1 MTPLALTPHESK
13 SITEYTAA
21 AKEYVKA
28 SRSANTLAA
37 YDAGWQSFTQWAA
50 AHAAPALPAEVPTVV
65 AYLTALAEGLLLNA
79 DGQKFKLATIR
90 LHRAAIAFKHR
101 TARQPDPTATEDVK
115 LVMAGIAR
123 KLSETGKRAL
133 PAKKSPLTLADLRRV
148 LATLPDGLAGA
159 RDRALLL
166 VGWAGA
172 FRRSEL
178 VAIDVAQV
186 RTSGDLKITIAHSKT
201 DKTGEGFVKVIPAI
215 EDKTLCPLTALRAWL
230 DAADIQS
237 GVVFRQIDRW
247 GNVRANGLTGQSVS
261 LILKVAAE
269 AVGIDPRQLA
279 GHSLRSGFITAAAE
293 AGVESRDI
301 MAVSGH
307 KSEMVMRGY
316 IQDAGKG
323 AKRAIK
329 AAFGEVG

>member
-1 MTPLALTPHESK
+1 MPPLALTPHESK
-13 SITEYTAA
+13 SITTYTEA
-21 AKEYVKA
+21 AKAYVSA

-37 YDAGWQSFTQWAA
+37 YASAWQSFTSWAA
-50 AHAAPALPAEVPTVV
+50 AHEAQALPAAVPTVV
-65 AYLTALAEGLLLNA
+65 AYLTAMAEGLLLND
-79 DGQKFKLATIR
+79 DGHKFKLATIK
-90 LHRAAIAFKHR
+90 LHRAALAFKHR

-115 LVMAGIAR
+115 LVLAGIAR

-148 LATLPDGLAGA
+148 LAALPDGLAGT

-186 RTSGDLKITIAHSKT
+186 RTNDDLKITVARSKT
-201 DKTGEGFVKVIPAI
+201 DQEGAGFVKVIPAMD
-215 EDKTLCPLTALRAWL
+215 DKALCPLTALRAWL
-230 DAADIQS
+230 DAAGIKS

-261 LILKVAAE
+261 LILKAAAE

-307 KSEMVMRGY
+307 KSEAVMRGY

-329 AAFGEVG
+329 AAFGEQ